1 MEEWKVITFAP
12 KYEVSNKGN
21 IRNRTTHKVL
31 KPRPPRKAH
40 NQLTIFLRCGIWEK
54 EQHTISQIVYNH
66 WCLKD
71 GETPTKCCACY
82 PYKVKGNRI
91 GHIDGDVTNNSADN
105 LYRY

>member
-31 KPRPPRKAH
+31 KPRAPRKTH
-40 NQLTIFLRCGIWEK
+40 KQLTIFLQCGIWGK

-66 WCLKD
+66 WCLQD
-71 GETPTKCCACY
+71 GETPTECRY
-82 PYKVKGNRI
+82 SFKVKGNRI
-91 GHIDGDVTNNSADN
+91 GHLDGDITNNSVDN